1 VALLGALG
9 AFIAAA
15 DARVAQ
21 VASDNSGPSPIGAG
35 IDASARGAADAGPAR
50 RLSSGGEGAPAEDP
64 VSSLS
69 ALISTGFGCLGRVP
83 SKTALAGGAPAA
95 NGVTVVSEAHKA
107 PPPSPPQAAAPADA
121 AAALDTIVSAAGEAG
136 AVDPASPQQRG
147 VAAAPPA
154 VPSAPLAFSPTAP
167 AAEARPPAATASP
180 PPPPPP
186 EVASPPPSQVG
197 VTSPPGS
204 SVGAP
209 AASGYASLSP
219 VMYESLQ
226 PRGRA
231 KKEGG
236 AASSSP
242 AAALFLDT
250 APASPA
256 LSAGRRSP
264 LRGGAARP
272 AWAETAV
279 SPPAAALRPAD
290 VSSPPASAAVSP
302 RTVATG
308 AALHSLLAPGGSS
321 EP

>member
-1 VALLGALG
+1 M
-9 AFIAAA
+9 
-15 DARVAQ
+15 
-21 VASDNSGPSPIGAG
+21 
-35 IDASARGAADAGPAR
+35 
-50 RLSSGGEGAPAEDP
+50 
-64 VSSLS
+64 SSLS

-107 PPPSPPQAAAPADA
+107 PPASPPRAAPADA
-121 AAALDTIVSAAGEAG
+121 GAALDAIVSAAAEAG
-136 AVDPASPQQRG
+136 AAPPASPQQRG
-147 VAAAPPA
+147 AVSPPA

-167 AAEARPPAATASP
+167 AAESRPPAAAASP
-180 PPPPPP
+180 PPQPPPQP
-186 EVASPPPSQVG
+186 EAVVSPPSSQAG

-226 PRGRA
+226 PRNRPR
-231 KKEGG
+231 KEGAG
-236 AASSSP
+236 SSSP

-272 AWAETAV
+272 AWAETAA
-279 SPPAAALRPAD
+279 SPPAPALRPAD

-302 RTVATG
+302 RAVAAG
-308 AALHSLLAPGGSS
+308 AALHSLLAPGGS